1 MNGRTGT
8 LLIAT
13 ILMFSC
19 SLQENTGNG
28 ILLKINDFEITQH
41 EFGELLQR
49 YKEEYPGDREDR
61 TEMMLLDD
69 LIETG
74 LLYSRIIT
82 KDSFPD
88 IDLNDE
94 FKLDLLKS
102 IKSKQVKITEKEIRC
117 AYDRGKERLL
127 VNYVWVP
134 PGHQDLAGN
143 ISAILRNGATI
154 DELKNNIR
162 SDLASMEVE
171 INYEENKPILPG
183 TFIPKLERKVF
194 QLDLNDV
201 TVLCTPGGY
210 HIVELIRR
218 DTLIQGPFEQERSV
232 IRDRLSAACMREK
245 GEILFDP
252 VGLSS
257 KFKYSERIL
266 SFVDTGIYD
275 LPDSILKENS
285 SKNDHEKIIARYNNK
300 SYTVEELKEKIKT
313 VPTEFY
319 HLFTNRQTRY
329 KAIRCLIFR
338 DAGIKF
344 GGVDYAGYTRMK
356 ELLMLQDFLCKNMV
370 LDNFA
375 DEHAIDVNLER
386 INELLENNMGN
397 HNGLVLDQIIK
408 RLYAEGYDKREDR
421 MTTVSEPALPAKT
434 GSADQDGLE
443 AWLHPDRYFSD
454 EPVYLNLNL
463 IGELEFPET
472 KALSDTII
480 AQRGSWIYKAG
491 DFLAEAE
498 GYSLQTLYG
507 LTGLKNKISLVRYIE
522 QRSLKGQSD
531 YNKKLVI
538 NEQAL
543 NEVDV
548 HPFIFKKKF
557 RAQDRSVIAVYDSVK
572 ITLGQFREYI
582 AALTPA
588 EKRICRNILY
598 RKDYLEQLAR
608 HDYLVNIY
616 RDELKELR
624 NDIRSRY
631 EEIKKFMVVK
641 SWWDRYNVPA
651 GMTLPDYK
659 MDLYFRYLMEKMK
672 EKETGKFI
680 TEAKERFTVLLDK
693 AILEQE
699 FDIDIGQL
707 KNYFSVAFN

>member
-61 TEMMLLDD
+61 TEMMLLGD

-443 AWLHPDRYFSD
+443 AWLHPDRYF
-454 EPVYLNLNL
+454 
-463 IGELEFPET
+463 
-472 KALSDTII
+472 
-480 AQRGSWIYKAG
+480 
-491 DFLAEAE
+491 
-498 GYSLQTLYG
+498 
-507 LTGLKNKISLVRYIE
+507 
-522 QRSLKGQSD
+522 
-531 YNKKLVI
+531 
-538 NEQAL
+538 
-543 NEVDV
+543 
-548 HPFIFKKKF
+548 
-557 RAQDRSVIAVYDSVK
+557 
-572 ITLGQFREYI
+572 
-582 AALTPA
+582 
-588 EKRICRNILY
+588 
-598 RKDYLEQLAR
+598 
-608 HDYLVNIY
+608 
-616 RDELKELR
+616 
-624 NDIRSRY
+624 
-631 EEIKKFMVVK
+631 
-641 SWWDRYNVPA
+641 
-651 GMTLPDYK
+651 
-659 MDLYFRYLMEKMK
+659 
-672 EKETGKFI
+672 
-680 TEAKERFTVLLDK
+680 
-693 AILEQE
+693 
-699 FDIDIGQL
+699 
-707 KNYFSVAFN
+707 